1 MQEYGSL
8 PKRLRRSRLVE
19 QAMQLIAAEKNAQ
32 RFIREEERP
41 AWLLLFASAMS
52 F

>member
-1 MQEYGSL
+1 M

-32 RFIREEERP
+32 RFSREDERP
-41 AWLLLFASAMS
+41 VWLLLFAEAMS